1 MKRAT
6 IVLGG
11 LAMLAA
17 CGQGGDN
24 GTAANNAAAS
34 NAAAEAAKPKHP
46 TYCFFPDPTQTKD
59 FAAKAG
65 KDGNVEVTG
74 KAHLEDRRYMG
85 ALTEPDV
92 EGTSASVWLTMPQ
105 NNTGFGARGDWW
117 DLKLAIPGSASVTQV
132 KVMCG
137 THTLATLAVPRKAK

>member
-1 MKRAT
+1 MKPIL
-6 IVLGG
+6 IVTG
-11 LAMLAA
+11 AAALAA

-24 GTAANNAAAS
+24 GAAANNAAAA

-105 NNTGFGARGDWW
+105 NNTGFGAQGDWW
-117 DLKLAIPGSASVTQV
+117 DLKLTIPASTAVTEV

-137 THTLATLAVPRKAK
+137 THTMATLQVPRKAK